1 MAGRRSK
8 LDDPEV
14 QELVGRAFNDGQTRA
29 QMAATFGVA
38 PSTISVWKRDPRVN
52 AVIKRLQ
59 EERIFEIT
67 RKVDGRIHALLQ
79 QEDLSLKDLLAIRK
93 EFVGGAMRQSMEKAD
108 EETVAQ
114 AVEALEDNPNLAAD
128 LEKLLSGGSE

>member
-52 AVIKRLQ
+52 AVIKKLQ

-67 RKVDGRIHALLQ
+67 RKVDGRIHSLLQ

-114 AVEALEDNPNLAAD
+114 AVEALEDNPNLAAE
-128 LEKLLSGGSE
+128 LEKLLSGGSK

>member
-67 RKVDGRIHALLQ
+67 RKVDGRIHSLLQ

-114 AVEALEDNPNLAAD
+114 AVEALEDNPDLAAEI
-128 LEKLLSGGSE
+128 EKLLSGGAN

>member
-67 RKVDGRIHALLQ
+67 RKVDGRIHSLLQ

-128 LEKLLSGGSE
+128 LEKLLSGGAN